1 MSSVSGLVGARVGEF
16 EVLRRIGVGGM
27 GAVYEGR
34 HPLIGKRVSVKVL
47 HAHLADQP
55 GVVDRFIAEAR
66 AVNEIR
72 HRGIVDIF
80 SFGQLEDGSH
90 YFIMELLEGQSF
102 EQLLQ
107 QRGPLPP
114 VEALSYFAEVLDAVG
129 AAHEAKII
137 HRDLKP
143 SNLFLVQGPRG
154 KPFVKVLDFGI
165 AKLQVKG
172 GVTRTKG
179 GVMGTPAY
187 MAPEQVLGGPV
198 GPETD
203 LYALGAVL
211 FEMLSGRTPFTS
223 EDPLVMMRQQVMEQ
237 PPTLSSLVRGLPPE
251 IDALVSRM
259 LRKKPEERPRSCDE
273 VLRQIQSRLA
283 RTPTLPGDHSGA
295 EEEVAPTVV
304 RKSDPAMKAAV
315 APELL
320 VADPRRRPPDIVTE
334 PEQIAVTRV
343 APLTGETSAV
353 VPLPAEMTRV
363 SDAGRRRPVGSGEA
377 TVVDGRHRLPATD
390 PVVEATAQGA
400 RLEPARLGA
409 RYALGALAMVAL
421 GVAAAFLW
429 PDGNRRRGENEG
441 DDGGEVAVADAG
453 PATLADAGR
462 PDAGS
467 TVADGGARGID
478 AGTPGRDAGSAAVL
492 VPSRPGADAG
502 TATVKQPVPTPR
514 PQLTREL
521 LDGRLRAAER
531 KLKSIEKQTGDVDN
545 IIHSFLNTAKA
556 QVAKASSPS
565 ELKDALKTVEEL
577 ERQIAGR

>member
-55 GVVDRFIAEAR
+55 GVVQRFIAEAR

-102 EQLLQ
+102 EQLIQ
-107 QRGPLPP
+107 QRGPLPV
-114 VEALSYFAEVLDAVG
+114 VEALTYFAEVLDAVG

-187 MAPEQVLGGPV
+187 MAPEQVLGGAV

-211 FEMLSGRTPFTS
+211 FEMLSGRTPFTT
-223 EDPLVMMRQQVMEQ
+223 EDPLAMMRQQVMDQ

-283 RTPTLPGDHSGA
+283 RTPTLPGEQSGS
-295 EEEVAPTVV
+295 EEEVAATVV
-304 RKSDPAMKAAV
+304 RKSDPAMKAAS
-315 APELL
+315 APEVL
-320 VADPRRRPPDIVTE
+320 VPDPRRRPPEIVTE
-334 PEQIAVTRV
+334 PEQVAVTRV
-343 APLTGETSAV
+343 APPTGETSAV
-353 VPLPAEMTRV
+353 VPLPAEMTRL

-377 TVVDGRHRLPATD
+377 TVVDGANRLAPTD
-390 PVVEATAQGA
+390 PVVEATAQGP
-400 RLEPARLGA
+400 RLEPTRLGG

-429 PDGNRRRGENEG
+429 PDGGPRAADPDT
-441 DDGGEVAVADAG
+441 DDGRPLTAADAG
-453 PATLADAGR
+453 ATRPSDAGR
-462 PDAGS
+462 PDAGAAA
-467 TVADGGARGID
+467 ADAGARVPD
-478 AGTPGRDAGSAAVL
+478 AGAAARDAGSSAVV
-492 VPSRPGADAG
+492 VPTRADAG
-502 TATVKQPVPTPR
+502 TASLKQPVPTPR
-514 PQLTREL
+514 PQLTREV
-521 LDGRLRAAER
+521 LDARLRAAER
-531 KLKSIEKQTGDVDN
+531 KLKAAEKQTGDVDN

-556 QVAKASSPS
+556 QVAKASSPA
-565 ELKDALKTVEEL
+565 ELKDALRTVEEL
-577 ERQIAGR
+577 ERQIAGH